1 MPGQPPL
8 DIPGFGV
15 DPIPGHTAGRGP
27 IPASASAAQERDQ
40 APAPHRAAARGY
52 NELYFEGRLAQDP
65 VLRPYG
71 NNHTYCRVDVLQ
83 DQPDRNGQPGTQ
95 AISVVCFNERANR
108 FAERFRKG
116 DAAVFVG
123 RIVIE
128 RRRDAQGQIHFNVS
142 LHLDYVLGHRPARRG
157 PAATPPG

>member
-8 DIPGFGV
+8 DIPGFAAPPPAGAAGG
-15 DPIPGHTAGRGP
+15 PAGNGTGPGPARPAPPPPGRE
-27 IPASASAAQERDQ
+27 PA
-40 APAPHRAAARGY
+40 APAHRAAARGY

-65 VLRPYG
+65 VLRSYG
-71 NNHTYCRVDVLQ
+71 NNNTYCRVDVLQ

-123 RIVIE
+123 RI
-128 RRRDAQGQIHFNVS
+128 
-142 LHLDYVLGHRPARRG
+142 
-157 PAATPPG
+157 